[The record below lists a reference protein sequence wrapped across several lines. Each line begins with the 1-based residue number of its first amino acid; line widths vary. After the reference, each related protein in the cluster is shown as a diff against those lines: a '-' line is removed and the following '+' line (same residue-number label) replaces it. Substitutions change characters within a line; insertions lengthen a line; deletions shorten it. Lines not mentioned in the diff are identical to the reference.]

1 MSDEKAAVWTIN
13 DVTVKNEA
21 GKAIMLEGFLTAK
34 LGVSAGK
41 RLYKELVTAVT
52 AAVQS
57 PGGFAAVD
65 LSVKNGQFISLHEV
79 H

>member
-1 MSDEKAAVWTIN
+1 MSNEDEVTWKIN
-13 DVTVKNEA
+13 DVVVKNET
-21 GKAIMLEGFLTAK
+21 GKAIMLESFLTAK

-65 LSVKNGQFISLHEV
+65 LSVKNGQFISLHEI

>member
-13 DVTVKNEA
+13 DVVVKNEA